1 MAQPSEDETKPARK
15 RLDRP
20 GCGKWQR
27 NGWEREGDEDF
38 GSSDDEAANAQD
50 DGDIEEDI
58 EDADHQAEVD
68 AAAED
73 VRARRSRAKEL
84 FGELVDIL
92 IQ

>member
-1 MAQPSEDETKPARK
+1 MKQSLRESAWTVPVVANGSVTDGSGRETKTSAAPMTK
-15 RLDRP
+15 L
-20 GCGKWQR
+20 
-27 NGWEREGDEDF
+27 N
-38 GSSDDEAANAQD
+38 DEAANAQD
-50 DGDIEEDI
+50 NGDIEEDI
-58 EDADHQAEVD
+58 EEADHQAEVD